1 MLAVDTALA
10 DLRLRCQKRWL
21 HWLLGEDTWPLK
33 IKLGSPSGDE
43 FAAEPIA
50 AQNWAATWHTALA
63 EHRLPGSV
71 HTVTRQPRKL
81 RLGRFDL
88 PHSWIIAG
96 PEEALTVAPDIAQ
109 RYRTTAA
116 RLNFAV
122 EHPGVIWDR
131 ISQIP
136 QPAAKT
142 IAAFDDADW
151 SSAIA
156 VVSHLA
162 AGPIEATMVRQLA
175 IPGVHTKWIE
185 QNPSLV
191 CAMIGVPAD
200 RSLGDPLTRLIN
212 HIGLKAK
219 ETPVHVALP
228 CPRLRASA
236 ANFQRLQAPIS
247 VLNASTIRPDVVLII
262 ENDEPGHTLTAD
274 IPGAAIIHGLGFGA
288 PILADLH
295 WIASASTV
303 LYWGDIDRA
312 GLSILASLRRAGV
325 AATALLMDG
334 ATLDKYTQFR
344 HNTDTQTTS
353 LEIPDGLNPSETAL
367 YQRLNAHHQAN
378 GSDLQLEQEHI
389 PIGDVLQTIR
399 DVIGEEFHPE
409 AASFAQSCRRPR
421 AGASTA

>member
-1 MLAVDTALA
+1 
-10 DLRLRCQKRWL
+10 
-21 HWLLGEDTWPLK
+21 
-33 IKLGSPSGDE
+33 
-43 FAAEPIA
+43 
-50 AQNWAATWHTALA
+50 
-63 EHRLPGSV
+63 V

-88 PHSWIIAG
+88 PHSWIIVG
-96 PEEALTVAPDIAQ
+96 PEEALTVAPDTAQ

-122 EHPGVIWDR
+122 EHPGVIWDH

-136 QPAAKT
+136 LPAAKS

-156 VVSHLA
+156 VVSYLA

-236 ANFQRLQAPIS
+236 ANLQRLQAPIS

-312 GLSILASLRRAGV
+312 GLSILASLRRAGMLRPPSLWT
-325 AATALLMDG
+325 AQPWTSTRNSATTPKPKRQVSRSPMVSTRQKPPCINGLTPITKPTG
-334 ATLDKYTQFR
+334 ATCSSSRNTSQSATCSRQSATSSAKKSTQKLRALPKVVDDLVQALPLLDEARARIGCRGEAVAT
-344 HNTDTQTTS
+344 
-353 LEIPDGLNPSETAL
+353 LPGLPTPVHL
-367 YQRLNAHHQAN
+367 
-378 GSDLQLEQEHI
+378 
-389 PIGDVLQTIR
+389 
-399 DVIGEEFHPE
+399 
-409 AASFAQSCRRPR
+409 
-421 AGASTA
+421 